1 MKEADQRAPA
11 EGAALRQRG
20 DQRVPQPLRKMV
32 EARLWVLAAG
42 ANAPVHTIEAAQPN
56 RHRDGSKQQESD
68 FVCERQHSFASYL
81 RSSAII
87 AGMI

>member
-1 MKEADQRAPA
+1 MKEADPRAPA

-20 DQRVPQPLRKMV
+20 DQRVPQPLRKVV
-32 EARLWVLAAG
+32 EARLRVLAAG
-42 ANAPVHTIEAAQPN
+42 SNAPVHTIEAAQPN

-68 FVCERQHSFASYL
+68 FVRERQHSLAGYL